1 MNIQGIPNEAPNP
14 LQTRDVNPLQPARDT
29 PEPPDREVNRTA
41 EGDTYTPTDDAG
53 GGGINEPRTNEVN
66 EQQNNAALPSP
77 NPVREPES
85 PVREIPTEI
94 DLANEGRQERVIE
107 EANQRDQ
114 ITATRTANE
123 GPQNNPILD
132 IMA

>member
-14 LQTRDVNPLQPARDT
+14 LQQREVDPPQPAQNT
-29 PEPPDREVNRTA
+29 PEPPSREVNRTA
-41 EGDTYTPTDDAG
+41 QGDTYTPTDDAG
-53 GGGINEPRTNEVN
+53 GGGTIEPRTNEAN
-66 EQQNNAALPSP
+66 EQQTNALMPSS
-77 NPVREPES
+77 NPVREQES

-114 ITATRTANE
+114 ITTTRAANE
-123 GPQNNPILD
+123 GPQNNPVLD
-132 IMA
+132 MMA